1 VKVRA
6 GSDERS
12 RARVRAW
19 GGDPG
24 VVQLAL
30 IDQDIVPEVE
40 EIERWLARIDDER
53 VRTVRT
59 GALFPA
65 AADQFGAAGFEVV
78 DRLALLH
85 VDLRANP
92 PLVPAEPPVDTDI
105 TVTAPLRRHHHAAAA
120 GVDRDAFGSSWAN
133 DVHDLED
140 IRAATPTHH
149 ATGRFVRRGRLRRDL
164 AGFAISGAAGGT
176 GYLQRLAVA
185 RAYQGGGHGR
195 ALTAES
201 LAWMRRRRLRAALVN
216 TAVTNEPALALYAS
230 FGFRRL
236 DDQLVVMQRPVRDR

>member
-1 VKVRA
+1 
-6 GSDERS
+6 
-12 RARVRAW
+12 
-19 GGDPG
+19 
-24 VVQLAL
+24 VQLVL
-30 IDQDIVPEVE
+30 IDQDIVPDGD
-40 EIERWLARIDDER
+40 EIERWLAGIDDDR

-78 DRLALLH
+78 DRLALLQ
-85 VDLRANP
+85 VDLRAGSP
-92 PLVPAEPPVDTDI
+92 IVPGEAPDADN

-120 GVDRDAFGSSWAN
+120 AVDRDAFGSSWAN

-140 IRAATPTHH
+140 IRTATPTHH
-149 ATGRFVRRGRLRRDL
+149 ATGRFVRRGRRRREL
-164 AGFAISGAAGGT
+164 AGFAISGAASGT

-185 RAYQGGGHGR
+185 RAYQGDGHGR

-236 DDQLVVMQRPVRDR
+236 TEQLVVMQRPVRDR

>member
-1 VKVRA
+1 
-6 GSDERS
+6 
-12 RARVRAW
+12 
-19 GGDPG
+19 
-24 VVQLAL
+24 VQLVL
-30 IDQDIVPEVE
+30 IDQDIVPDGD
-40 EIERWLARIDDER
+40 EIERWLAGIDDDR

-78 DRLALLH
+78 DRLALLQ
-85 VDLRANP
+85 VDLRAGSP
-92 PLVPAEPPVDTDI
+92 IVPGEPPHPDNTVTAPLRRHPDN

-120 GVDRDAFGSSWAN
+120 AVDRDAFGSSWAN

-140 IRAATPTHH
+140 IRTATPTHH
-149 ATGRFVRRGRLRRDL
+149 ATGRFVRRGRRRREL
-164 AGFAISGAAGGT
+164 AGFAISGAASGT

-185 RAYQGGGHGR
+185 RAYQGDGHGR

-236 DDQLVVMQRPVRDR
+236 TEQLVVMQRPVRDR